1 MWPMVQFLKA
11 YSFLCL
17 YMCVLV
23 SMSTVCGHCDEISV
37 RIKCMSENTT
47 VTIFIMPSLNN
58 VMLTLLCNMCSL
70 ALIS

>member
-37 RIKCMSENTT
+37 RIKCMSE
-47 VTIFIMPSLNN
+47 SK
-58 VMLTLLCNMCSL
+58 
-70 ALIS
+70 